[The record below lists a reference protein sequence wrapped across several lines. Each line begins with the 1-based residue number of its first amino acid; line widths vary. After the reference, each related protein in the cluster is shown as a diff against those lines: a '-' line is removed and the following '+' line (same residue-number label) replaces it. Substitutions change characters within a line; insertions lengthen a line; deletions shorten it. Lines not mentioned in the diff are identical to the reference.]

1 MMGMNEAGG
10 GEPKQHFETVQP
22 PEADEV
28 SKGQSIEKQRPAS
41 QESTAGKQATPT
53 AIQPLPVI
61 PDVPAALP
69 VALPKDGAAPPV
81 SSQATARLTA
91 ADGDR
96 IEKQWI
102 DKAKAI
108 VAQTKDDPYK
118 QKHEVSKIKADYIGK
133 RYNKIIKTDDAV
145 AA

>member
-1 MMGMNEAGG
+1 MNEAGG
-10 GEPKQHFETVQP
+10 GEPKQNFETVQP

-28 SKGQSIEKQRPAS
+28 SKGKSIEKQRPAS
-41 QESTAGKQATPT
+41 QESAAGKQTAPA
-53 AIQPLPVI
+53 AIQPLPAI
-61 PDVPAALP
+61 PGLPAAVP
-69 VALPKDGAAPPV
+69 VALPTDDIAAPVSPPV
-81 SSQATARLTA
+81 TTKLPA

-118 QKHEVSKIKADYIGK
+118 QKHEVSKIKADYIAK
-133 RYNKIIKTDDAV
+133 RYNKIVKTEPA
-145 AA
+145 